1 MRVQVLVAAMHQ
13 TDRSLPEKMNI
24 QSDAII
30 GNQCDREEVA
40 SFDLD
45 GHRITYVSTPLRGL
59 SCNRNTALIRADAD
73 VCLLADDDMTYDDGY
88 VETVR
93 RAYEELPD
101 ADVIIFNINEP
112 VKTRYVTPETTK
124 VGWLNYL
131 RYGSA
136 RISFRLSPIRENAI
150 SFNQCFGAG
159 TERGFGED
167 NLFLTACLRNKLRVY
182 AVPTAIATLT
192 EERESTWFKGY
203 DRTYLRNKGLLFR
216 AISRRWYRLL
226 CLQDAL
232 RHHGKYKLSFFA
244 AYKAMIRPNAE

>member
-24 QSDAII
+24 RCDAII
-30 GNQCDREEVA
+30 GNQCDREEVDT
-40 SFDLD
+40 FELN
-45 GHRITYVSTPLRGL
+45 GNRITYVSTPLRGL
-59 SCNRNTALIRADAD
+59 AVNRNTALIRADAD
-73 VCLLADDDMTYDDGY
+73 VCLLADDDMTYDDDY

-93 RAYEELPD
+93 RAYAELPD

-112 VKTRYVTPETTK
+112 KTTRYVTPKTTK
-124 VGWLNYL
+124 IGWLNYL

-159 TERGFGED
+159 SDRGFGED
-167 NLFLTACLRNKLRVY
+167 NLFLTACLRAKLRVY

-203 DRTYLRNKGLLFR
+203 DRRYLRNKGLLFR

-226 CLQDAL
+226 CLQDAI
-232 RHHGKYKLSFFA
+232 RHRRKYAMGIFK
-244 AYKAMIRPNAE
+244 AYKAMTKPDAE